1 MTSMLFF
8 PQLEFGKYIRRFQR
22 DNFENIMWQMV
33 KLGTI
38 DLIKATN
45 TTRHIKSAKI
55 SKGSVPDGTLKFLAT
70 FNVNTW
76 YEGGGEQGDW
86 RKEDGEGI
94 CGVLLVTLAGKAL
107 HGPGPEIVVLG
118 CVSGVFWFENKDSL
132 GDIWGCWPEK
142 QIRN

>member
-1 MTSMLFF
+1 MFFGHFSHLLALF
-8 PQLEFGKYIRRFQR
+8 
-22 DNFENIMWQMV
+22 DNFRLSLV
-33 KLGTI
+33 K
-38 DLIKATN
+38 
-45 TTRHIKSAKI
+45 
-55 SKGSVPDGTLKFLAT
+55 
-70 FNVNTW
+70 VNTW

-94 CGVLLVTLAGKAL
+94 CGVLFATLAGKAL

-142 QIRN
+142 QIRNQIKLKRKKKIVLAFLNFCIESSDILRRPQILVPPSTYNLMLLNNVK